1 MGRMVS
7 TSTPF
12 LSMASG
18 ALVPLTLLSVC
29 MYVCTSI
36 SVGAQLY
43 VGACVHVW
51 RLGITLECY
60 SSGTWFLTQ
69 GRLLAWNSP
78 TVWLPSYLP
87 EMGSQA
93 HTTPPPACLA
103 FSPRFG
109 KLDSD
114 PNVYMVN
121 SSHRVKHSLA
131 PGLNHFEPQ
140 FPYPSVSGEP

>member
-1 MGRMVS
+1 MFRDKRVAYEDREVISEWGRMMS
-7 TSTPF
+7 PLL
-12 LSMASG
+12 LSLAWLQG

-36 SVGAQLY
+36 SEGAQLY
-43 VGACVHVW
+43 VGACVQVW
-51 RLGITLECY
+51 RLGITLECH

-93 HTTPPPACLA
+93 HTTPPPPCLA

-114 PNVYMVN
+114 TNVYMVN
-121 SSHRVKHSLA
+121 TSH
-131 PGLNHFEPQ
+131 
-140 FPYPSVSGEP
+140 